1 MGYYELSWAKKLGQ
15 KGLKAAHI
23 LTQFACK
30 DSWEKKGTVR
40 MLNAETIKLL
50 RERV

>member
-15 KGLKAAHI
+15 KGLKAAHL

-30 DSWEKKGTVR
+30 DSWEK
-40 MLNAETIKLL
+40 
-50 RERV
+50 REQCVCLTQKRLSC